1 MKCSWTLST
10 AITLGMLAASLP
22 ACNDAVTP
30 TSSGTGSGGAGG
42 SGAGGDG
49 GSGGGGTGGSVSAWD
64 WGLPLGIPK
73 PKVPADNPMS
83 AAKVELGRRLFYDK
97 RLSGNQ
103 TYSCATCHLQEKAF
117 TDGLGHAVGSTG
129 QVHPR
134 GSMSL
139 VNVAYASRLT
149 WANPLIESL
158 EQQARLP
165 MFGESPVELGLAGKE
180 QELFDRLAAEPV
192 YQMLFPEAYPGEK
205 EAISLVTVTGAIAA
219 FERTMMSFR
228 SPYDRYA
235 YGGDAS
241 GMSES
246 ALRGRDLFFSEK
258 LECFHCHGG
267 FAFSDAIVRE
277 GSTFVEVAFHNT
289 GLYNLDGKGAYPA
302 ENTGV
307 FEISGL
313 PSDMGRFRAVTLR
326 NIAVT
331 APYMHDGSVATL
343 EEALD
348 HYAAGGRTI
357 ASGPN
362 AGDGSKSPF
371 KSELINGFDFAPGE
385 KEDVVAFL
393 KSLTDEELLKD
404 PRLSDPW
411 AQKP

>member
-1 MKCSWTLST
+1 MKPSRMIEAAVS
-10 AITLGMLAASLP
+10 LAALTALVP
-22 ACNDAVTP
+22 ACGNNDIP
-30 TSSGTGSGGAGG
+30 TTTGT
-42 SGAGGDG
+42 G
-49 GSGGGGTGGSVSAWD
+49 GSGGESSGSSGSSGSGGVESAWS

-73 PKVPADNPMS
+73 PRVPKDNPMS
-83 AAKVELGRRLFYDK
+83 EPKVELGRRLFYDK
-97 RLSGNQ
+97 RLSDNQ

-117 TDGLGHAVGSTG
+117 TDGLAHAVGSTG

-134 GSMSL
+134 GSMGL

-165 MFGESPVELGLAGKE
+165 MFGETPVELGLAGKE
-180 QELFDRLAAEPV
+180 KELFDRLGAEPV
-192 YQMLFPEAYPGEK
+192 YQKLFPEAFPDEA
-205 EAISLVTVTGAIAA
+205 EAISLVTITYALAA
-219 FERTMMSFR
+219 FERSMTSFR

-241 GMSES
+241 GMSEA
-246 ALRGRDLFFSEK
+246 ALKGRDLFFSEK

-267 FAFSDAIVRE
+267 FALSDSVVRE

-307 FEISGL
+307 FAISNL
-313 PSDMGRFRAVTLR
+313 PSDMGRFRAPTLR

-343 EEALD
+343 EEVLD
-348 HYAAGGRTI
+348 HYASGGRAI
-357 ASGPN
+357 LSGPD
-362 AGDGSKSPF
+362 AGDGSKNPF
-371 KSELINGFDFAPGE
+371 KSELINGFVLSAEE
-385 KEDVVAFL
+385 KSDVVAFL

-404 PRLSDPW
+404 PKLADPW
-411 AQKP
+411 PKAP